1 MYKDLIFLFV
11 SYLLGSIPFGIVVTK
26 IFTDIEITKEGSHN
40 IGASNVKRVAGT
52 KLGLLTLFFD
62 MLKGFVPTLIASY
75 INSDIY
81 FILLTG
87 FFAFIGHLYS
97 LFLKFKGGKGVATA
111 AGVYLAI
118 APLPFLFSLAVYILT
133 MAIVKIASVSSLL
146 ATLSIPLFLYLFKMP
161 YEYLVFS
168 IVVTIL
174 IFYAHKD
181 NFKRLI
187 KGKEP
192 TII

>member
-1 MYKDLIFLFV
+1 MEYILLFV

-111 AGVYLAI
+111 AGVYLAV
-118 APLPFLFSLAVYILT
+118 APLPFLLSLAVYILT
-133 MAIVKIASVSSLL
+133 MAIVKIASVSSLF